1 MGERVLPDGVTFC
14 YPIPADP
21 LMFHDPGTE
30 KAAATQSDNGLMY
43 PPGLNLWTRY
53 TRA

>member
-1 MGERVLPDGVTFC
+1 MLPDGVTFC
-14 YPIPADP
+14 SPIPAAP

-43 PPGLNLWTRY
+43 PAGLEFNDTI
-53 TRA
+53 RARMVV